1 MGQFQTLTTFVQQ
14 PLRRGLLALQMPA
27 ASRYRLIGHSRV
39 GAYRFRRMSFSSN
52 NQTTAAASKPDA
64 APITIAT
71 TIAAIDTAVP
81 AIRLYSN
88 LISA

>member
-39 GAYRFRRMSFSSN
+39 GGLPLSADVFFQQQPN
-52 NQTTAAASKPDA
+52 NGS
-64 APITIAT
+64 
-71 TIAAIDTAVP
+71 
-81 AIRLYSN
+81 R
-88 LISA
+88 